1 MTARIVAVHDAGDFL
16 LSSFRDRHGN
26 PLQIRETEARI
37 DRIVEGL
44 HACTHI
50 RWSRATRADATALI
64 AAVHSPGYLAF
75 LQDGTHGSEERLDAR
90 FAAPGVRPDTPLTA
104 GAYDAAVRACASAV
118 TAAQHLVEGERYA
131 YALCRPP
138 GHHAGRAFMGG
149 YCYLNN
155 AVVAATALRQTGLR
169 VGVLDVDFHHGNG
182 TADVLAREP
191 DVPFVSLHAS
201 TEQQFPY
208 MSTAPEVPQQRFVA
222 FDEPPS
228 ERTYLQA
235 LERHFDH
242 FAATDVLVVSLGYDL
257 VEGDPHGGW
266 CMTPDFF
273 QRLAQQLA
281 SLRRPLCI
289 VQEGGYALEQLAA
302 CSRFFAAGL
311 T

>member
-1 MTARIVAVHDAGDFL
+1 VTATIVAVHDAGDFL
-16 LSSFRDRHGN
+16 LSSFRDRDGN
-26 PLQIRETEARI
+26 PLQIRETEART

-44 HACTHI
+44 QSCAHV
-50 RWSRATRADATALI
+50 RWSRAARADATALI
-64 AAVHSPGYLAF
+64 ASVHAPEYLAF
-75 LQDGTHGSEERLDAR
+75 LQDGNLGSEVRLDAR

-104 GAYDAAVRACASAV
+104 GAYDAAVRACASAA
-118 TAAQHLVEGERYA
+118 TAAQQIVEGERYA

-155 AVVAATALRQTGLR
+155 AVVAATTLRQAGLR

-201 TEQQFPY
+201 TEQHFPY
-208 MSTAPEVPQQRFVA
+208 MPTAPAVSQQWFVA
-222 FDEPPS
+222 FDESPS

-235 LERHFDH
+235 LELHLDH
-242 FAATDVLVVSLGYDL
+242 FAETDVLVVSLGYDL
-257 VEGDPHGGW
+257 VAGDPHGGW
-266 CMTPDFF
+266 SMTPVFF
-273 QRLAQQLA
+273 QALAQQLA

-302 CSRFFAAGL
+302 CARFFAMGL